1 MPISLVLTLPFLRIN
16 KKRRSQSTGHVW
28 SFIVL
33 SITVC
38 SLESKV
44 KRHLLNRAWLRVIR
58 AAESSSCYPSVE
70 LSSCQR
76 LKPSLSML
84 ASLSM
89 LVISVKDVL
98 LCWYHSQ
105 IISFHGFWRGSQCWN
120 ITANKRTNL
129 LGRFLSMFQPI
140 WRIRNLLYDQT
151 ILFWHNVG
159 PYCVTQTRRRGRIWL
174 SQRDRA
180 MVSNHISWNNERAE
194 ITNQTHE
201 CPTIYWLGYVASLFP
216 VVCHSCSM
224 RTPFMIQ

>member
-1 MPISLVLTLPFLRIN
+1 MSIPLVLALPFLKI
-16 KKRRSQSTGHVW
+16 KKSEGHKVLVLWST
-28 SFIVL
+28 IDL

-38 SLESKV
+38 SLKSKV

-58 AAESSSCYPSVE
+58 AAESSSCYPLVE

-76 LKPSLSML
+76 LKP
-84 ASLSM
+84 SLSM

-174 SQRDRA
+174 SQRDRV
-180 MVSNHISWNNERAE
+180 MVSNHMSWNNERAE
-194 ITNQTHE
+194 STNQTHQS
-201 CPTIYWLGYVASLFP
+201 PTMYRLGYFASLFP